1 MCNLSENIWEEAL
14 QEGEARGEAR
24 GKAEGKA
31 EGEAG
36 IIRQMN
42 QKGLTPKEIAEM
54 LDREEDEITSIL
66 AEKEISLV

>member
-24 GKAEGKA
+24 GKA